1 MFPYLD
7 FSTAFIILAVLNKQ
21 GPYPKRANSMKKEIH
36 PEYFENAKI
45 TCACGAIYEI
55 GSTQKAIDVEL
66 CSACH
71 PFYTGEQK
79 IIDTARRVE
88 KFKTR
93 AASKSDAKSGKK
105 VKRVKRATQKKA
117 KAEKEA

>member
-1 MFPYLD
+1 
-7 FSTAFIILAVLNKQ
+7 
-21 GPYPKRANSMKKEIH
+21 MKKDVH

-45 TCACGAIYEI
+45 TCACGAVYEI
-55 GSTQKAIDVEL
+55 GSTQKTIEVEL

-79 IIDTARRVE
+79 ILDTARRVE

-93 AASKSDAKSGKK
+93 ASAKTEKKTGKK

-117 KAEKEA
+117 KASKEA

>member
-1 MFPYLD
+1 
-7 FSTAFIILAVLNKQ
+7 
-21 GPYPKRANSMKKEIH
+21 MKKDIH

-45 TCACGAIYEI
+45 TCACGAVYEI
-55 GSTQKAIDVEL
+55 GSTQKTIEVEL

-93 AASKSDAKSGKK
+93 ALAKTEKKTGKK
-105 VKRVKRATQKKA
+105 VKRVKRATQKKV
-117 KAEKEA
+117 KANQEV

>member
-1 MFPYLD
+1 
-7 FSTAFIILAVLNKQ
+7 
-21 GPYPKRANSMKKEIH
+21 MKKDIH

-45 TCACGAIYEI
+45 TCACGTTYEV
-55 GSTQKAIDVEL
+55 GSTTKEIHVEL
-66 CSACH
+66 CSHCH

-93 AASKSDAKSGKK
+93 AAAKKSTTTGKK

-117 KAEKEA
+117 KAAKET

>member
-1 MFPYLD
+1 
-7 FSTAFIILAVLNKQ
+7 
-21 GPYPKRANSMKKEIH
+21 MKKEIH

-93 AASKSDAKSGKK
+93 AASKTDTKSGKK